1 MAELFHTLNIDPK
14 VIASQITG
22 FILLWVVLARF
33 LFRPVMA
40 LLDAR
45 DQEIKS
51 IYENAQNEHAR
62 AEELRVEYEQRISAI
77 ESEARSRIQ
86 AAIKQGESMKDE
98 IVADARRRSDDILR
112 RGQQDLVRE
121 RDKALAELR
130 EEIVEIAITA
140 AGKIVA
146 ESLDDAKHRKLVSDF
161 INKLEVGK

>member
-51 IYENAQNEHAR
+51 IYENAQNEHTR

-86 AAIKQGESMKDE
+86 AAIKEGESMKDE
-98 IVADARRRSDDILR
+98 IIADARRRSDDILR
-112 RGQQDLVRE
+112 KGQQDLVRE

-140 AGKIVA
+140 ASKIVA

-161 INKLEVGK
+161 INKLEVSK